1 MKPKRRRSIGRPKK
15 TWKDQLHLEGS
26 GTGTKLK
33 TSEFII
39 IIIIIIII
47 IMTTTT
53 MVMMMMMVMIPNGL
67 VSAPLGSEIK
77 ILSADLGRLH
87 IWLMWIVSALR
98 IHVSDDARQILDKFG
113 TFQMELR
120 GEVELKGKGRVT
132 THWLLGCSEPDPR
145 PPTPRPCSGTPESS
159 PYPLLFPTS
168 SCAKVRV
175 KRRSLAANFFTEQN

>member
-1 MKPKRRRSIGRPKK
+1 
-15 TWKDQLHLEGS
+15 
-26 GTGTKLK
+26 
-33 TSEFII
+33 
-39 IIIIIIII
+39 
-47 IMTTTT
+47 
-53 MVMMMMMVMIPNGL
+53 MMMMIPNGP
-67 VSAPLGSEIK
+67 VSAPYRSEIR
-77 ILSADLGRLH
+77 ILCADLGRLH
-87 IWLMWIVSALR
+87 IWLLWIVSALR

-168 SCAKVRV
+168 SCAKVKV
-175 KRRSLAANFFTEQN
+175 KRRSPAAYFFTEQNYLKCNDISS

>member
-1 MKPKRRRSIGRPKK
+1 
-15 TWKDQLHLEGS
+15 
-26 GTGTKLK
+26 
-33 TSEFII
+33 
-39 IIIIIIII
+39 
-47 IMTTTT
+47 
-53 MVMMMMMVMIPNGL
+53 MIANGPVRL
-67 VSAPLGSEIK
+67 PYRSEIK
-77 ILSADLGRLH
+77 ILCAYLGPLH

-168 SCAKVRV
+168 SCTKVTVRNLGFLSQCIV
-175 KRRSLAANFFTEQN
+175 IHSNKSTNQMHQSPCFIACRLNKFNMFRTSSCPSSGAYQLR